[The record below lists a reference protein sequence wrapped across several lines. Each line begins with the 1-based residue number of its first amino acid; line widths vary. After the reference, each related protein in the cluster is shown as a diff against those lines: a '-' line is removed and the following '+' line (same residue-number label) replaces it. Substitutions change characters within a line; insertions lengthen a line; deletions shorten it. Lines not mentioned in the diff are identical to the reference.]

1 MPTDA
6 ALTESS
12 TVTAVPV
19 YNLDEMTP
27 EQRGTFMK
35 DGTVP
40 TNAAPATAT
49 QETAEAS
56 APAPN
61 GVTPAPPADSQE
73 TKPKTEARIQE
84 LLTQRREA
92 REALE
97 VERRETARLK
107 GILEGA
113 KVPVSPAGAEKPNE
127 KTDAAPKRPKLDD
140 YETVA
145 EWSDAIAQ
153 YSEDMADFKAAKRVA
168 AAEENRQQNT
178 TKNEVVE
185 TFRGRVNAAKAEMP
199 DFEAVAFSAATPL
212 NETMGKYILDSDKG
226 PQVAYWLG
234 QHQDEA
240 TRISALP
247 PLRAAREMAFIEAK
261 LNGTTAPPPPK
272 PKVSAAPPPTSEVSG
287 TAGSQPDE
295 AIAALNRGDT
305 AKYMDIMNERDRA
318 KKKR

>member
-6 ALTESS
+6 PLTESS

-40 TNAAPATAT
+40 TKAAPATAT

-56 APAPN
+56 APAPT
-61 GVTPAPPADSQE
+61 GVTSAPPADSQE

-113 KVPVSPAGAEKPNE
+113 KVPLSPNGAEKPSE
-127 KTDAAPKRPKLDD
+127 SAEDKEPLLDD
-140 YETVA
+140 YDTVA
-145 EWSDAIAQ
+145 EWSKAVIA
-153 YSEDMADFKAAKRVA
+153 FAKRTA
-168 AAEENRQQNT
+168 ASESKKAVEADRAERQQNT

-185 TFRGRVNAAKAEMP
+185 IFRGRVNAAKAEMP
-199 DFEAVAFSAATPL
+199 DFEAVAFSEATPL

-287 TAGSQPDE
+287 TAGTQPDAALA
-295 AIAALNRGDT
+295 AIARNDMPA
-305 AKYMDIMNERDRA
+305 YMEIMNERDRA
-318 KKKR
+318 KRKR

>member
-1 MPTDA
+1 MPEDA
-6 ALTESS
+6 TLTESS

-19 YNLDEMTP
+19 YNLEEMTP

-40 TNAAPATAT
+40 TKAASDPATPK
-49 QETAEAS
+49 TAEAS
-56 APAPN
+56 APAS
-61 GVTPAPPADSQE
+61 GVTSDPPTESQE

-97 VERRETARLK
+97 AERRETARLK

-113 KVPVSPAGAEKPNE
+113 KVPLSPNGAEKPNE
-127 KTDAAPKRPKLDD
+127 GTDSPPKRPKLDD
-140 YETVA
+140 FETVA
-145 EWSDAIAQ
+145 QWAEATAQ
-153 YSEDMADFKAAKRVA
+153 F
-168 AAEENRQQNT
+168 AEEMAEYKTRKALEAHRVEQTQST
-178 TKNEVVE
+178 AKNEVVE
-185 TFRGRVNAAKAEMP
+185 AFRGRVNAAKAELP
-199 DFEAVAFSAATPL
+199 DFEAVAFSEATPL
-212 NETMGKYILDSDKG
+212 NETMGRYILDSEKG

-287 TAGSQPDE
+287 TAGTQPDE

-305 AKYMDIMNERDRA
+305 GRYMEIMNERDRA
-318 KKKR
+318 KKRR